1 MTTANHDRLDD
12 ELTRLRR
19 QRTEAQRESRALRLE
34 VARDV
39 PEAATKLAESLNHES
54 ELQSA
59 IAELDSQKQ
68 QRLAASN
75 GAGADLVLRSQS
87 LDEQLLGELAATT
100 HEIRNYVRAGE
111 LVNVEDAAKLTGRFL
126 AATTVPAGGLP
137 ASFPTGIVTPPQAP
151 LTLLDVVPSTPQNTR
166 VATYMRRTGGAGAAA
181 VTQPGQVKPQS
192 NITYEANRGRP
203 GRQRLDR
210 PHRRGCAGDGTATR
224 PELPA
229 GVRTCARQA
238 PGAQHRP
245 GKRDDTAGGHRGRGH
260 PAAPAGAH
268 VSGRSRCEPP
278 SRPARLRV
286 RRCARG

>member
-87 LDEQLLGELAATT
+87 LDE
-100 HEIRNYVRAGE
+100 
-111 LVNVEDAAKLTGRFL
+111 
-126 AATTVPAGGLP
+126 
-137 ASFPTGIVTPPQAP
+137 
-151 LTLLDVVPSTPQNTR
+151 
-166 VATYMRRTGGAGAAA
+166 
-181 VTQPGQVKPQS
+181 
-192 NITYEANRGRP
+192 
-203 GRQRLDR
+203 
-210 PHRRGCAGDGTATR
+210 
-224 PELPA
+224 
-229 GVRTCARQA
+229 
-238 PGAQHRP
+238 
-245 GKRDDTAGGHRGRGH
+245 
-260 PAAPAGAH
+260 
-268 VSGRSRCEPP
+268 
-278 SRPARLRV
+278 
-286 RRCARG
+286 